1 MPFAVR
7 CRECEEAREDEQRRE
22 RIHLQQL
29 PSALGS
35 RY

>member
-7 CRECEEAREDEQRRE
+7 CRHCEESREDEQQRE
-22 RIHLQQL
+22 RIQLQQL